1 MVGQASTFHL
11 TGVVHNYVLLV
22 NTRYFSVLCFFIIPH
37 HKVKKIRIIRNFV
50 VSRQQI
56 YEIQLACTLLM
67 KLQTVI
73 MPIILI
79 STLVVLFASE
89 FENYQVY
96 AQTNISNGNMTS
108 AMVMLARFHLKA
120 ADTALAN
127 GNSTAA
133 LNELTMAQ
141 LQVLALGMKP
151 MGTVNMTQ
159 AMQLMKSTGH
169 GAFSNSVPDNCI
181 ILKGGVLE
189 CRDSLTQA
197 ISLSNQTG
205 G

>member
-1 MVGQASTFHL
+1 
-11 TGVVHNYVLLV
+11 
-22 NTRYFSVLCFFIIPH
+22 
-37 HKVKKIRIIRNFV
+37 
-50 VSRQQI
+50 
-56 YEIQLACTLLM
+56 
-67 KLQTVI
+67 

-127 GNSTAA
+127 GNNTAA

-151 MGTVNMTQ
+151 IGTVNMTQ

>member
-1 MVGQASTFHL
+1 
-11 TGVVHNYVLLV
+11 
-22 NTRYFSVLCFFIIPH
+22 
-37 HKVKKIRIIRNFV
+37 
-50 VSRQQI
+50 
-56 YEIQLACTLLM
+56 M
-67 KLQTVI
+67 KLQIVI
-73 MPIILI
+73 MSFIAISALI
-79 STLVVLFASE
+79 ALIAGG
-89 FENYQVY
+89 FENHQVY
-96 AQTNISNGNMTS
+96 AQTNTSNGNMTS

-127 GNSTAA
+127 GNNTAA

-151 MGTVNMTQ
+151 MGTVDMAQ
-159 AMQLMKSTGH
+159 AMQLMKSTGN
-169 GAFSNSVPDNCI
+169 GAFSSNSVPDNCI